1 VNPTLRQLIVTLI
14 KIQEWL
20 VAQFVFAILAVLKK
34 LPARKA
40 IRFADTIARKIGP
53 RTHRHKLALQNLEL
67 AFPEKSKE
75 EREAIALDMWGN
87 MARLMAEYILI
98 DKLIDSGI
106 DTGEGGLIEVDGI
119 ERFLDLVDRPRP
131 FIVFT
136 AHTGNFELLPA
147 IAAKYGLNV
156 TALFRPPNNR
166 YIANK
171 LLAARR
177 THMGNLVPSRAGA
190 AWNLAGV
197 LEDNRGVGL
206 LVDQKFRKGPT
217 VQFFG
222 RDVIANPLLAKLTRH
237 FDCEVFPARC
247 IRIDN
252 DRFRLEIEE
261 PITMPKDSDG
271 NVDIQA
277 ASQIVSDKVES
288 WIREYPGQWM
298 WFHDRWGDPRGFG
311 YTPQQIVHAKKYF
324 EKTGQWPIHQRRRK
338 PGQPDPAR
346 RKRPHGPRSQGRNK
360 QSIE

>member
-1 VNPTLRQLIVTLI
+1 MNPTLRQSIVTLI

-20 VAQFVFAILAVLKK
+20 VAQLVFATLGILKK

-40 IRFADTIARKIGP
+40 IRFTDYMARKIGP

-67 AFPEKSKE
+67 AFPEKSEE

-106 DTGEGGLIEVDGI
+106 DTGQGGLIEVEGI
-119 ERFLDLVDRPRP
+119 DRFLDLVERPRP

-147 IAAKYGLNV
+147 IAARYGLNV

-197 LEDNRGVGL
+197 LEENRGVGL

-222 RDVIANPLLAKLTRH
+222 RDVIANPLLAKLARH

-247 IRIDN
+247 IRIEN

-261 PITMPKDSDG
+261 PITMPRDSDG
-271 NVDIQA
+271 NVDVQA
-277 ASQIVSDKVES
+277 ASQIVNDKVES

-298 WFHDRWGDPRGFG
+298 WFHDRWGDPRGFRID
-311 YTPQQIVHAKKYF
+311 PQQLARARKYF
-324 EKTGQWPIHQRRRK
+324 EKNGQWPVHVRRRK
-338 PGQPDPAR
+338 PGQPLPAR
-346 RKRPHGPRSQGRNK
+346 MRNSRRPSGQGRK
-360 QSIE
+360 KPSIE